1 MTILTSRDLHEC
13 GICLT
18 DKREE
23 ADLLRSVNDALELR
37 VGTAL
42 ARRLRPEQLRAFMS
56 LTDERAQIRW
66 LAQHIPDYEAVVY
79 DCIASIRGELKKMA
93 DLPPSERDPPG
104 RRFFR
109 KPPGD
114 AI

>member
-42 ARRLRPEQLRAFMS
+42 ARRLRDAA
-56 LTDERAQIRW
+56 AQGSFVLAPIWRLAGKCYAKSSKGW
-66 LAQHIPDYEAVVY
+66 LECGIISAN
-79 DCIASIRGELKKMA
+79 
-93 DLPPSERDPPG
+93 
-104 RRFFR
+104 
-109 KPPGD
+109 
-114 AI
+114 